1 MKIKEYFDKNGY
13 IAPTLCAISLALNIY
28 NIYSIHKTEERIEE
42 REQMIKML
50 TEHEFDPFE

>member
-13 IAPTLCAISLALNIY
+13 IAPTLCAITLALNIY
-28 NIYSIHKTEERIEE
+28 NVHKTDEMIEE